1 MYVSSGVLL
10 LNEPCHRSASCHAFA
25 AGVGRE
31 ALHECYPCMSATHVG
46 NMKVQGLD
54 VSHVYYVEG
63 FKKNLLL
70 TVALRKHYALVQVD
84 DAMHAV
90 ETQTSKTFLL

>member
-1 MYVSSGVLL
+1 
-10 LNEPCHRSASCHAFA
+10 
-25 AGVGRE
+25 
-31 ALHECYPCMSATHVG
+31 
-46 NMKVQGLD
+46 MKVQGLD